1 MSFNIW
7 TPHAVS
13 SEAFLWQERVW
24 RIVEAQHVAST
35 MKLVDDV
42 DEQHALEALLES
54 SKPMMRPGTSNLDYL
69 LATPFRYHPKRGGSR
84 FRSEIDPGVFYGAE
98 SIRTAGAELGYWR
111 WRFLRDSVDLDCL
124 GPVAHTVFCSEPS
137 CRVVDLRRSPFDQ
150 DAIVWTTSDR
160 YLETQEIA
168 RVVRKTDVQAI
179 IYESVR
185 DENPAWCVAILNPV
199 VFKGIKP
206 KIDERAWFL
215 SVSHTGAMLRCQG
228 EAYTFLASTWIEGK
242 DANVKTIR

>member
-1 MSFNIW
+1 MSFNTW

-42 DEQHALEALLES
+42 DEQHALEVLLES

-150 DAIVWTTSDR
+150 DAMVWTASDR
-160 YLETQEIA
+160 YLEAQEIA

-185 DENPAWCVAILNPV
+185 DENPAWCVAILSPD
-199 VFKGIKP
+199 VFEDIKP
-206 KIDERAWFL
+206 QIDKRVWFL
-215 SVSHTGAMLRCQG
+215 SVTQKSVQLKSQQ
-228 EAYTFLASTWIEGK
+228 ESYSYKF
-242 DANVKTIR
+242 N

>member
-1 MSFNIW
+1 
-7 TPHAVS
+7 
-13 SEAFLWQERVW
+13 
-24 RIVEAQHVAST
+24 

-42 DEQHALEALLES
+42 DEQHALEVLLES

-111 WRFLRDSVDLDCL
+111 WRFLKDSLGLSYL
-124 GPVAHTVFCSEPS
+124 GPVAHTVFCCEPS

-150 DAIVWTTSDR
+150 DAMVWTASDR
-160 YLETQEIA
+160 YLEAQEIA

-185 DENPAWCVAILNPV
+185 DENPAWCVAILSPD
-199 VFKGIKP
+199 VFEDIKP
-206 KIDERAWFL
+206 QIDKRVW
-215 SVSHTGAMLRCQG
+215 S
-228 EAYTFLASTWIEGK
+228 
-242 DANVKTIR
+242 

>member
-1 MSFNIW
+1 MSFNTW

-42 DEQHALEALLES
+42 DEQHVLEVLLET
-54 SKPMMRPGTSNLDYL
+54 SKPTMRPGTSNLDYL

-111 WRFLRDSVDLDCL
+111 WRFLKDSVDLDYL
-124 GPVAHTVFCSEPS
+124 GPVAHTVFCSEPF
-137 CRVVDLRRSPFDQ
+137 CRVVDLRRPPFDQ
-150 DAIVWTTSDR
+150 DAMVWTTSDR

-185 DENPAWCVAILNPV
+185 DENPAWCVAILDPD
-199 VFKGIKP
+199 VFEDVKP
-206 KIDERAWFL
+206 QIDKRIWFL
-215 SVSHTGAMLRCQG
+215 SVTQKSVQLKSQQ
-228 EAYTFLASTWIEGK
+228 ESYSYKF
-242 DANVKTIR
+242 N

>member
-1 MSFNIW
+1 MSFNTW

-13 SEAFLWQERVW
+13 SEAFSWRERVW

-42 DEQHALEALLES
+42 DEQHALEILLEG
-54 SKPMMRPGTSNLDYL
+54 SKPIMRPGTSNLDYL

-137 CRVVDLRRSPFDQ
+137 CRVVDLRRPPFAR
-150 DAIVWTTSDR
+150 DAMVWTTSDR
-160 YLETQEIA
+160 YVETQEIA

-185 DENPAWCVAILNPV
+185 DENPAWCVAILNPA
-199 VFKGIKP
+199 VFDDIRP

-215 SVSHTGAMLRCQG
+215 SVTQNSAQLRSQQ
-228 EAYTFLASTWIEGK
+228 ESYSYKFNQS
-242 DANVKTIR
+242 N

>member
-1 MSFNIW
+1 VSFNTW

-13 SEAFLWQERVW
+13 SEAFPWQERVW

-35 MKLVDDV
+35 MKLVDGV
-42 DEQHALEALLES
+42 DEQHILEVLLEG

-111 WRFLRDSVDLDCL
+111 WRFLRDSVDLDYL
-124 GPVAHTVFCSEPS
+124 GPVAHTVFCSETS
-137 CRVVDLRRSPFDQ
+137 CRVVDLRRIPFAQ
-150 DAIVWTTSDR
+150 YATVWAASDR

-168 RVVRKTDVQAI
+168 RVARKADVEAI

-199 VFKGIKP
+199 VFGGIKP

-215 SVSHTGAMLRCQG
+215 SVTQNSVQLRSQQ
-228 EAYTFLASTWIEGK
+228 ESYSYQFNQSS
-242 DANVKTIR
+242 

>member
-1 MSFNIW
+1 MSFNTW

-13 SEAFLWQERVW
+13 SEAFPWRERVW

-42 DEQHALEALLES
+42 DEQHTLEALLES

-111 WRFLRDSVDLDCL
+111 WRFLRDSVDLNYL

-137 CRVVDLRRSPFDQ
+137 CRVVDLRRSPFAK
-150 DAIVWTTSDR
+150 DAMVWTTSDR

-168 RVVRKTDVQAI
+168 RVVRKSDVEAI

-185 DENPAWCVAILNPV
+185 DENPAWCIAILNPI
-199 VFKGIKP
+199 VFGGIKL

-215 SVSHTGAMLRCQG
+215 SVTQNSVQLRSQQ
-228 EAYTFLASTWIEGK
+228 ESYSYKFNQS
-242 DANVKTIR
+242 N

>member
-1 MSFNIW
+1 
-7 TPHAVS
+7 
-13 SEAFLWQERVW
+13 
-24 RIVEAQHVAST
+24 

-42 DEQHALEALLES
+42 DEQHTLEVLLES

-84 FRSEIDPGVFYGAE
+84 FRSEIDPGVFYGAQ

-111 WRFLRDSVDLDCL
+111 WRFLKDSLGLSYL
-124 GPVAHTVFCSEPS
+124 GPVAHTVFCCEPS
-137 CRVVDLRRSPFDQ
+137 CQVIDIRRSPFAQ
-150 DAIVWTTSDR
+150 DEALWTMPDG

-168 RVVRKTDVQAI
+168 RVARKTDVQAI

-199 VFKGIKP
+199 FFEGIKP
-206 KIDERAWFL
+206 KIDERAWFI
-215 SVSHTGAMLRCQG
+215 SVTQHSVQLRSQQ
-228 EAYTFLASTWIEGK
+228 ESYSYKF
-242 DANVKTIR
+242 N

>member
-1 MSFNIW
+1 MSFNTW

-13 SEAFLWQERVW
+13 SEAFPWQESVW

-35 MKLVDDV
+35 MKLVDDA
-42 DEQHALEALLES
+42 DEQHTLEVMLEG
-54 SKPMMRPGTSNLDYL
+54 SKPMMRSGTSNLDYL

-111 WRFLRDSVDLDCL
+111 WRFLKDSVDLGYL

-137 CRVVDLRRSPFDQ
+137 CRVVDLRRIPFSQ
-150 DAIVWTTSDR
+150 DAMVWAASDR

-168 RVVRKTDVQAI
+168 RVARKADIQAI

-185 DENPAWCVAILNPV
+185 DENPAWCVAVLSPAI
-199 VFKGIKP
+199 FEGIKP

-215 SVSHTGAMLRCQG
+215 SVTQNSVQLRSQQ
-228 EAYTFLASTWIEGK
+228 ESYSYQF
-242 DANVKTIR
+242 N

>member
-1 MSFNIW
+1 MSFNTW

-13 SEAFLWQERVW
+13 SEVFPWQERVW

-35 MKLVDDV
+35 MKLVDDLV
-42 DEQHALEALLES
+42 EQHTLEILLEG

-98 SIRTAGAELGYWR
+98 SIQTAGAELGYWR
-111 WRFLRDSVDLDCL
+111 WRFLRDSVGLDYL
-124 GPVAHTVFCSEPS
+124 GPVAHTVFYCEPS
-137 CRVVDLRRSPFDQ
+137 CRVVDLRRLPFAR
-150 DAIVWTTSDR
+150 DAMLWTASDR

-168 RVVRKTDVQAI
+168 RLARKTDVQAI

-185 DENPAWCVAILNPV
+185 DKNPAWCIAILNPV
-199 VFKGIKP
+199 VFGGIRP

-215 SVSHTGAMLRCQG
+215 SVSQAGAMLKCQD
-228 EAYTFLASTWIEGK
+228 EAYNFLASTWIEGEQ
-242 DANVKTIR
+242 ANDKIT

>member
-1 MSFNIW
+1 MSFNTW

-42 DEQHALEALLES
+42 DEQHVLEVLLET

-111 WRFLRDSVDLDCL
+111 WRFLKDSLGLSYL
-124 GPVAHTVFCSEPS
+124 GPVAHTVFCCEPS
-137 CRVVDLRRSPFDQ
+137 CQVIDIRRSPFAQ
-150 DAIVWTTSDR
+150 DEALWTMPDG

-168 RVVRKTDVQAI
+168 RVARKADVQAI

-185 DENPAWCVAILNPV
+185 DENPAWCIAILNPN
-199 VFKGIKP
+199 VFENIKP
-206 KIDERAWFL
+206 KIDKRVWFL
-215 SVSHTGAMLRCQG
+215 SVTQKSVQLKSQQ
-228 EAYTFLASTWIEGK
+228 ESYSYKF
-242 DANVKTIR
+242 N

>member
-1 MSFNIW
+1 MSFNTW

-24 RIVEAQHVAST
+24 RIVEAQHVGSI

-42 DEQHALEALLES
+42 DEQHALEVLLES

-150 DAIVWTTSDR
+150 DAMVWTASDR
-160 YLETQEIA
+160 YLEAQEIA

-185 DENPAWCVAILNPV
+185 DENPAWCVAILSPD
-199 VFKGIKP
+199 VFEDIKP
-206 KIDERAWFL
+206 QIDKRVWFL
-215 SVSHTGAMLRCQG
+215 SVTQKSVQLKSQQ
-228 EAYTFLASTWIEGK
+228 ESYSYKF
-242 DANVKTIR
+242 N

>member
-1 MSFNIW
+1 VSFNTW

-13 SEAFLWQERVW
+13 SEAFSWRERVW

-42 DEQHALEALLES
+42 DEQHALEMLLEG
-54 SKPMMRPGTSNLDYL
+54 SKPIMRPGTSNLDYL

-150 DAIVWTTSDR
+150 DAIVWTASDR
-160 YLETQEIA
+160 YLEAQEIA

-185 DENPAWCVAILNPV
+185 DENPAWCVAILSPD
-199 VFKGIKP
+199 VFEDIKP
-206 KIDERAWFL
+206 QIDKRVW
-215 SVSHTGAMLRCQG
+215 S
-228 EAYTFLASTWIEGK
+228 
-242 DANVKTIR
+242 

>member
-1 MSFNIW
+1 MSFNTW

-42 DEQHALEALLES
+42 DEQHALEVLLEG
-54 SKPMMRPGTSNLDYL
+54 SKPVMRPGTSNLDYL

-111 WRFLRDSVDLDCL
+111 WRFLKDSVDLDYL
-124 GPVAHTVFCSEPS
+124 GPVAHTVFCSEPF
-137 CRVVDLRRSPFDQ
+137 CRVVDLRRPPFDQ
-150 DAIVWTTSDR
+150 DAMVWTTSDR

-185 DENPAWCVAILNPV
+185 DENPAWCVAILDPD
-199 VFKGIKP
+199 VFEDIKP
-206 KIDERAWFL
+206 QIDKRVWFL
-215 SVSHTGAMLRCQG
+215 SVTQKSVQLKSQQ
-228 EAYTFLASTWIEGK
+228 ESYSYKF
-242 DANVKTIR
+242 N

>member
-1 MSFNIW
+1 
-7 TPHAVS
+7 
-13 SEAFLWQERVW
+13 
-24 RIVEAQHVAST
+24 
-35 MKLVDDV
+35 
-42 DEQHALEALLES
+42 
-54 SKPMMRPGTSNLDYL
+54 MMRPGTSSLDYL

-137 CRVVDLRRSPFDQ
+137 CQVIDIRRPPFSQ
-150 DAIVWTTSDR
+150 DEALWTMPDR

-168 RVVRKTDVQAI
+168 RVARKTDVQAI

-185 DENPAWCVAILNPV
+185 DENSAWCVAILNPD
-199 VFKGIKP
+199 VFEDIKP
-206 KIDERAWFL
+206 QIDKRVWFL
-215 SVSHTGAMLRCQG
+215 SATQKSVQLKSQQ
-228 EAYTFLASTWIEGK
+228 ESYSYKF
-242 DANVKTIR
+242 N

>member
-1 MSFNIW
+1 MSFNTW

-42 DEQHALEALLES
+42 DEQHVLEVLLES

-111 WRFLRDSVDLDCL
+111 WRFLRDSVDLDYL

-137 CRVVDLRRSPFDQ
+137 CRVVDLRRPPFDQ
-150 DAIVWTTSDR
+150 DAMVWTTSDR

-185 DENPAWCVAILNPV
+185 DENPAWCVAILDPD
-199 VFKGIKP
+199 VFEDIKP
-206 KIDERAWFL
+206 QIDKRVWFL
-215 SVSHTGAMLRCQG
+215 SVTQKSVQLKSQQ
-228 EAYTFLASTWIEGK
+228 ESYSYKF
-242 DANVKTIR
+242 N

>member
-1 MSFNIW
+1 VSFNTW

-42 DEQHALEALLES
+42 DEQHALEVLLES

-150 DAIVWTTSDR
+150 DAIVWTASDR
-160 YLETQEIA
+160 YLEAQEIA

-185 DENPAWCVAILNPV
+185 DENPAWCVAILSPD
-199 VFKGIKP
+199 VFEDIKP
-206 KIDERAWFL
+206 QIDKRVWFL
-215 SVSHTGAMLRCQG
+215 SVTQKSVQLKSQQ
-228 EAYTFLASTWIEGK
+228 ESYSYKF
-242 DANVKTIR
+242 N